1 MSNVNPN
8 SWDNWDWHND
18 HAEPDLHELLAREQ
32 EGQEGKE
39 EEEEEE
45 DADNAETN

>member
-32 EGQEGKE
+32 EGQEE
-39 EEEEEE
+39 ENE